1 VPARRELNHSPSFI
15 NDIIISPPRIDETTT
30 PVLFQGWRFSLLKL
44 PIGGAM
50 TIQIGDTV
58 MHWTYGLGQVV
69 GMDERVISDQK
80 ALYYAVK
87 VRDMTVWVPD
97 DDHLD
102 TRLRPPSSPK
112 KFKNILTI
120 LSASGEPLPEDR
132 QERKLTLVE
141 RLKDGQ
147 AESLCRLIRDL
158 YAHQR
163 VHPLNDNDN
172 NLMKRSREALL
183 SEWGFVL
190 SVPTME
196 AEQEMHRLLAVGT
209 PGDQAHR

>member
-1 VPARRELNHSPSFI
+1 
-15 NDIIISPPRIDETTT
+15 
-30 PVLFQGWRFSLLKL
+30 
-44 PIGGAM
+44 M
-50 TIQIGDTV
+50 TIQVGDTV

-69 GMDERVISDQK
+69 GKDERVIADRK

-87 VRDMTVWVPD
+87 VRDMTVWVPV

-102 TRLRPPSSPK
+102 TRLRPPSTPR
-112 KFKNILTI
+112 KFKNILAL

-172 NLMKRSREALL
+172 NLMKRSRDALL

-190 SVPTME
+190 SVPPVE
-196 AEQEMHRLLAVGT
+196 AELEMHRLLAVGT
-209 PGDQAHR
+209 PGKEMHR